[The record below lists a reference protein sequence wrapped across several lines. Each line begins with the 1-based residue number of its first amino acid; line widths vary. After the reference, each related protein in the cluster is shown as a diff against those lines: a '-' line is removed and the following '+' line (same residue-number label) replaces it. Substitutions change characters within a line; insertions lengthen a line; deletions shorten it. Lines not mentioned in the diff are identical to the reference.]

1 MFRIT
6 IDWRKVYQGC
16 IPQRYVLA
24 VMGFLC
30 LVNMFT
36 IRVSLH
42 VAITEMVLES
52 NATLE
57 LDNATEPALAFVD
70 PYACPDPAEAA
81 PLGNASDAH
90 AAPRVPAEDRFA
102 WSEEVQGLVLSSF
115 YWGYVLSQIPG
126 GLVADRFG
134 GKHTLTAGMVLS
146 IVATALAPV
155 AVRAAG
161 WPGMLVS
168 RVVCGL
174 GQGVVFPALNVLL
187 AAWVPVEERG
197 KLGALVLSGSN
208 LGTVAGTAIS
218 GTLIHLLASWDVVF
232 YSFAAAA
239 SVWTAIWCVLCFDS
253 PAAHPY
259 ITSGESKYLQ
269 DRLSHKHGKGSGPVP
284 WRAILT
290 SLPLWGLVAK
300 TVGHDW
306 GFFTM
311 IADLPKYM
319 KSVMKFRIQENG
331 FLSAL
336 PYLAMW
342 LCSLLF
348 GCLADWLIKT
358 DRMSI
363 TNTRKLLT
371 TISSLGPAAGIIGA
385 SYAGCDRYLVVSLF
399 TLGMASMGA
408 YYSGTRVNALDL
420 SPNYAG
426 TIMAL
431 VNAIGALSGIVT
443 PYLIGVLIP
452 NSAMEEWRVVF
463 WITVAVLVATNM
475 VFVALGSGEVQ
486 HWNEPRRAPPQHQQ
500 HADAPAEDKLGTKER
515 DDDSAGNGELR
526 LESFRYIPEQ

>member
-1 MFRIT
+1 MFKIAV
-6 IDWRKVYQGC
+6 DWRKVYQGC

-24 VMGFLC
+24 IMGFLC

-36 IRVSLH
+36 IRVSLN
-42 VAITEMVLES
+42 VAITEMVLEG
-52 NATLE
+52 NAS
-57 LDNATEPALAFVD
+57 AHGGTEFVD
-70 PYACPDPAEAA
+70 PDACAEPEAA
-81 PLGNASDAH
+81 NASVRH
-90 AAPRVPAEDRFA
+90 VTTVPEDDRFE
-102 WSEEVQGLVLSSF
+102 WDEVMQGVLLSSF
-115 YWGYVLSQIPG
+115 YWGYTLTQIPG
-126 GLVADRFG
+126 GLLADRFG
-134 GKHTLTAGMVLS
+134 GKHTLTAGMVISILS
-146 IVATALAPV
+146 TAAAPL
-155 AVRAAG
+155 AVRLGG
-161 WPGMLVS
+161 WGGMLAS

-174 GQGVVFPALNVLL
+174 GQGVMFPAINVLL
-187 AAWVPVEERG
+187 AAWVPAEERG
-197 KLGALVLSGSN
+197 KLGALVLSGTN
-208 LGTVAGTAIS
+208 LGTVAGTAVS
-218 GTLIHLLASWDVVF
+218 GTLIHFLASWDAVF
-232 YSFAAAA
+232 YAFAAVA
-239 SVWTAIWCVLCFDS
+239 SVWTACWCVLCYDS

-259 ITSGESKYLQ
+259 ISSSESKYLQ
-269 DRLSHKHGKGSGPVP
+269 DKLSHKHAKGGGPIP
-284 WRAILT
+284 WKAILT

-306 GFFTM
+306 GLFTM

-319 KSVMKFRIQENG
+319 KSVMKFRIHENG

-342 LCSLLF
+342 LCSLMF

-408 YYSGTRVNALDL
+408 YYSGTRINALDL

-443 PYLIGVLIP
+443 PYIVGLLIP
-452 NSAMEEWRVVF
+452 NSSMQEWRLVF
-463 WITVAVLVATNM
+463 WITVVVLIATNM

-486 HWNEPRRAPPQHQQ
+486 HWNEPARQPRQRSPSQQITPHEEEEAP
-500 HADAPAEDKLGTKER
+500 T
-515 DDDSAGNGELR
+515 R

>member
-6 IDWRKVYQGC
+6 IDWHRVYQGC

-24 VMGFLC
+24 IMGFLC

-36 IRVSLH
+36 IRVSLN
-42 VAITEMVLES
+42 VAITEMVLEDTNHTVS
-52 NATLE
+52 SE
-57 LDNATEPALAFVD
+57 HVFVD
-70 PYACPDPAEAA
+70 PDACPD
-81 PLGNASDAH
+81 LS
-90 AAPRVPAEDRFA
+90 AEDADSNNSSATSSVFHGLPAADRFD
-102 WSEEVQGLVLSSF
+102 WSEETQGLLLSSF
-115 YWGYVLSQIPG
+115 YWGYVLTQIPG

-134 GKHTLTAGMVLS
+134 GKHTLSAGMVVS
-146 IVATALAPV
+146 IISTAASPL

-161 WPGMLVS
+161 WWGMLVA

-174 GQGVVFPALNVLL
+174 GQGVIFPALNVLL
-187 AAWVPVEERG
+187 AAWVPAEERG

-208 LGTVAGTAIS
+208 LGTVAGTAVS
-218 GTLIHLLASWDVVF
+218 GMLIHFLRSWDAVF
-232 YSFAAAA
+232 YAFAAAA
-239 SVWTAIWCVLCFDS
+239 SVWTALWCVLCFDS
-253 PAAHPY
+253 PASHPY
-259 ITSGESKYLQ
+259 LPAGESKYLQ
-269 DRLSHKHGKGSGPVP
+269 DKLSHRHAKGSGPVP
-284 WRAILT
+284 WKAILT

-319 KSVMKFRIQENG
+319 KSVMKFRIHENG

-342 LCSLLF
+342 LCSLFF
-348 GCLADWLIKT
+348 GWLADWLIQT

-371 TISSLGPAAGIIGA
+371 TISSLGPAVGIIGA

-452 NSAMEEWRVVF
+452 NSSMQEWRLVF
-463 WITVAVLVATNM
+463 WITVAVLVATNII
-475 VFVALGSGEVQ
+475 FVMLGSGEVQ
-486 HWNEPRRAPPQHQQ
+486 HWNEPQLASPGKRQ
-500 HADAPAEDKLGTKER
+500 EEE
-515 DDDSAGNGELR
+515 GETR

>member
-6 IDWRKVYQGC
+6 IDWRKVFQGC

-52 NATLE
+52 EGNGTLGAE
-57 LDNATEPALAFVD
+57 AVGDALDSVLDNATTPVFVD
-70 PYACPDPAEAA
+70 PYACPDPADIV
-81 PLGNASDAH
+81 GNASTVR
-90 AAPRVPAEDRFA
+90 APLVAAEDRFA
-102 WSEEVQGLVLSSF
+102 WSEEVQGVLLSSF
-115 YWGYVLSQIPG
+115 YWGYVLTQIPG

-134 GKHTLTAGMVLS
+134 GKHTLTAGMVVS
-146 IVATALAPV
+146 IAATALSPL
-155 AVRAAG
+155 AVRMAG
-161 WPGMLVS
+161 WPGMLAA

-174 GQGVVFPALNVLL
+174 GQGAIFPALNVLL

-239 SVWTAIWCVLCFDS
+239 SVWTACWCLLCYDS

-259 ITSGESKYLQ
+259 ITSSESKYLQ
-269 DRLSHKHGKGSGPVP
+269 DKLSHKHGKGSGPVP
-284 WRAILT
+284 WKAILT

-371 TISSLGPAAGIIGA
+371 TVSSLGPAAGIIGA

-486 HWNEPRRAPPQHQQ
+486 HWNEPVRRPGQEE
-500 HADAPAEDKLGTKER
+500 DAKEKDK
-515 DDDSAGNGELR
+515 DSDGELR